1 LIQLFAECGKL
12 QAADIFRTVDF
23 TASIISKHARIAV
36 KHAEMR
42 AKVSD
47 EVDELEINPV
57 NAEFLKGIDLGD
69 SSADEDGQEEAD
81 EENLDENEAKWSK
94 VYMAIS
100 ALENLFKS
108 CDAKKVMEGFS
119 QELGR
124 DIVTIAWKHSN
135 FWVKFACQRLLGHMF
150 ASCLQEKNFSAVF
163 GEVFALKENLLKL
176 IY

>member
-1 LIQLFAECGKL
+1 
-12 QAADIFRTVDF
+12 
-23 TASIISKHARIAV
+23 
-36 KHAEMR
+36 MR

-108 CDAKKVMEGFS
+108 CDAKKIMEGFS

-135 FWVKFACQRLLGHMF
+135 FWVKFAC
-150 ASCLQEKNFSAVF
+150 
-163 GEVFALKENLLKL
+163 
-176 IY
+176 